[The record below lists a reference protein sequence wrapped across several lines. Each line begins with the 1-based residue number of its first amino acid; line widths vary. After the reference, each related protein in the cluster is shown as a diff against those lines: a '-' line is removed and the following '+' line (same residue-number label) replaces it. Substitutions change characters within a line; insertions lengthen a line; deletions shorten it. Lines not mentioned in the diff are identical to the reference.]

1 MKLRL
6 VSHLSLSIL
15 VCLFIG
21 CKTESV
27 QRERYPYDG
36 LVPIVEDSTATIVS
50 ASDITVLDADRA
62 IISQFINGRLL
73 LLDLSTGHLTR
84 TIIAPTHITDTALT
98 FARTQTGYGPFR
110 PISLDSATSF
120 PGSGMSS
127 PILPKSHRPQYI
139 RVALHD
145 HDRLDVITRVEIP
158 GVSLEDGNFV
168 WMTIIGITTLT
179 TTDFSVLK
187 FTPLEVRG
195 ERFPQ
200 FLFFSPI
207 ATGGWWHGT
216 FDFGLWMRDSTAT
229 LPLLVRFDAA
239 GHQST
244 VTIPL
249 PNEAKNPGYFS
260 LTNDIVKTS
269 DAGFGIL
276 SAGDGS
282 LILGNFNDQTTHH
295 VPLISEE
302 LRKEFGFDSSTT
314 YVYPCLLDDDRIE
327 IVASSRRADGDS
339 VNSVALEYAI
349 DWTAYR
355 ARLTAIRTPKDG
367 YVVGPGT
374 TITTRTPKGTHKEMI
389 RLMYD
394 RTRWFLVR
402 KIIQ

>member
-1 MKLRL
+1 ML
-6 VSHLSLSIL
+6 HLFMMFGLLANHQADS
-15 VCLFIG
+15 
-21 CKTESV
+21 TT
-27 QRERYPYDG
+27 RHERYMFDRMD
-36 LVPIVEDSTATIVS
+36 PIIEGPTATIVS
-50 ASDITVLDADRA
+50 AGDITMVDADRA
-62 IISQFINGRLL
+62 IISQFVNGRLL
-73 LLDLSTGHLTR
+73 LLDLPTGRLTR
-84 TIIAPTHITDTALT
+84 TIIAPTHIADTALT

-139 RVALHD
+139 RVALRD

-168 WMTIIGITTLT
+168 WMTIIGITTLA
-179 TTDFSVLK
+179 TTDFSVVK

-216 FDFGLWMRDSTAT
+216 FDINLWMRDSTAT
-229 LPLLVRFDAA
+229 LPLLVRFDSV

-244 VTIPL
+244 TTIPL
-249 PNEAKNPGYFS
+249 PNGARDPGYYS

-269 DAGFGIL
+269 DTGFGIL
-276 SAGDGS
+276 SAGNGS
-282 LILGNFNDQTTHH
+282 LILGNFNDQATHH
-295 VPLISEE
+295 VPLISAE

-327 IVASSRRADGDS
+327 IVASSRRADGDGVS
-339 VNSVALEYAI
+339 SVALEYVL
-349 DWTAYR
+349 DWTAHK
-355 ARLTAIRTPKDG
+355 ARLTAIRRPAG
-367 YVVGPGT
+367 GHVVGPG
-374 TITTRTPKGTHKEMI
+374 ITTTVRTSAGIRKEMI

-394 RTRWFLVR
+394 RNGWFTTRRTVD
-402 KIIQ
+402 